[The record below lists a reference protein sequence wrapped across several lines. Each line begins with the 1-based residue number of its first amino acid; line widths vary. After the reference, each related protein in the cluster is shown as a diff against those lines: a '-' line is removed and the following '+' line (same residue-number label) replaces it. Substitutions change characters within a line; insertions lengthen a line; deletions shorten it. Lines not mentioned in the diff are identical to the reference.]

1 MNRVIPWIRAARLH
15 TLPLAASC
23 VLIGGALSLS
33 SGLDSDA
40 TDRFPWMF
48 GGALLT
54 VVLLQVLS
62 NFAND
67 YGDFQQGTD
76 TRADRQ
82 DRALAS
88 GAIAPQA
95 MKRALIGVAVLAFA
109 TGLATLFL
117 SFGQRLM
124 EEWRAALLIAMGIA
138 SIAAALKYTLG
149 SNPFGYQGLGDLF
162 VLIFFGFV
170 GVMGVGLLT
179 SHAMDW
185 TWAWASLF
193 SGCMSMAV
201 LNLNNLRDHVHD
213 EQSGKKTLVVR
224 LGFRGG
230 KVYHLALLTIGWLAL
245 ALHFSMASSPWHGT
259 FWYAL
264 IALVHARHAVEV
276 WRCQEPKSLNPE
288 LKRIALSTFVVALF
302 MFMDQMWS

>member
-1 MNRVIPWIRAARLH
+1 MNRVIHWIRAARLQ

-40 TDRFPWMF
+40 TDRFPWVF

-95 MKRALIGVAVLAFA
+95 MKRALIGVAVVAFA
-109 TGLATLFL
+109 TGLATLVL

-224 LGFRGG
+224 MGFRGG
-230 KVYHLALLTIGWLAL
+230 KVYHMALLTIGWLAL

>member
-1 MNRVIPWIRAARLH
+1 MKNVIPWIRAARLQ

-23 VLIGGALSLS
+23 VLIGGALALS
-33 SGLDSDA
+33 TDLDSDA
-40 TDRFPWMF
+40 MDRFPWAF

-76 TRADRQ
+76 TRANRQ

-95 MKRALIGVAVLAFA
+95 MKHALIGVAALAFA
-109 TGLATLFL
+109 AGLATLFL
-117 SFGQRLM
+117 SFGERIL
-124 EEWRAALLIAMGIA
+124 EEWLAALLVAMGIA

-149 SNPFGYQGLGDLF
+149 SNPFGYRGLGDLF

-179 SHAMDW
+179 SHAMKW

-201 LNLNNLRDHVHD
+201 LNLNNLRDHIDD
-213 EQSGKKTLVVR
+213 ERSGKKTLVVR
-224 LGFRGG
+224 MGFRRNRR
-230 KVYHLALLTIGWLAL
+230 TQRT
-245 ALHFSMASSPWHGT
+245 FRPWFLRQT
-259 FWYAL
+259 
-264 IALVHARHAVEV
+264 
-276 WRCQEPKSLNPE
+276 
-288 LKRIALSTFVVALF
+288 
-302 MFMDQMWS
+302 